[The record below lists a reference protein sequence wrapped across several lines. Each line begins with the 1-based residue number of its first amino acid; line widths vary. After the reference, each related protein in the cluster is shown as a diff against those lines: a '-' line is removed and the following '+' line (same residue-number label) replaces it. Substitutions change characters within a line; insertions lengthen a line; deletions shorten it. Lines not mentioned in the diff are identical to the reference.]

1 MLPPEC
7 AEETSQEIKKKKIL
21 KCSVIE
27 ESYKYDDMSLTD

>member
-7 AEETSQEIKKKKIL
+7 AEETSQEIKKKKKIL

-27 ESYKYDDMSLTD
+27 ESYKYDMSLTD